1 MRLAAVVFDDDS
13 VDTVMADAL
22 AALPG
27 KRVLGYLQTRR
38 DQNDCDCSQIA
49 LTALHDGSR
58 RVITQNLGRESQ
70 GCSLDPAALAEVA
83 GLLETQLSG
92 RPDLLVLNRFGK
104 IEAEGG
110 GMRAVLEQAL
120 EAGIPILLAVNRK
133 HLPAWRDYCGGLAE
147 ELPCDVDTIRNFA
160 LTA

>member
-1 MRLAAVVFDDDS
+1 MRLAAVVFDDER
-13 VDTVMADAL
+13 VDAVIAEAL

-27 KRVLGYLQTRR
+27 RRVLGYLQTRR
-38 DQNDCDCSQIA
+38 DLDECDCSQIA

-58 RVITQNLGRESQ
+58 RVITQNLGREAQ

-83 GLLETQLSG
+83 GLLEAQISDT
-92 RPDLLVLNRFGK
+92 PDLLVLNRFGK

-110 GMRAVLEQAL
+110 GMRGVLEQAL
-120 EAGIPILLAVNRK
+120 DAGIPILLAVNRK
-133 HLPAWRDYCGGLAE
+133 HLAAWRAYCGGLAE
-147 ELPCDVDTIRNFA
+147 ELPCDAETIRHYA